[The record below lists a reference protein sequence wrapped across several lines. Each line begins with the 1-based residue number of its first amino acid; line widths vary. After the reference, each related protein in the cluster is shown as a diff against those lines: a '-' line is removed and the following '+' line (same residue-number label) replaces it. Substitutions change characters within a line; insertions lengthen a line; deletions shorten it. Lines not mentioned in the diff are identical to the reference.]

1 MRVFFYERKN
11 ERRSIMFRLIEI
23 TRISDTESQ
32 AILDFESEIEAS
44 GELHS
49 KLGAA
54 MKAETYQAELLLLLN
69 NIGEIVESGSHFKTY
84 EVEEE
89 IETDGGETETIT
101 TEVEYELSPR
111 LIEIKVTDSEAA
123 NMSKYNTTFDVTA
136 NYHTKLGAA
145 KKNADVRAE
154 MLRGIDGKG
163 NQVEYTYWVRP
174 IEITPEE

>member
-1 MRVFFYERKN
+1 
-11 ERRSIMFRLIEI
+11 MFRLIEI

-32 AILDFESEIEAS
+32 ATLDFASEVEAS

-49 KLGAA
+49 RLGAA

-69 NIGEIVESGSHFKTY
+69 NIGEIVERGTHFKTY

-123 NMSKYNTTFDVTA
+123 NVSKYNTTFDVTA
-136 NYHTKLGAA
+136 NYHSKLGSA
-145 KKNADVRAE
+145 KKNLAVKAE

-174 IEITPEE
+174 IEITPEG

>member
-1 MRVFFYERKN
+1 
-11 ERRSIMFRLIEI
+11 MFRLIEI
-23 TRISDTESQ
+23 TRISDAESQ
-32 AILDFESEIEAS
+32 ATLDFESEVEAS
-44 GELHS
+44 GELHT

-54 MKAETYQAELLLLLN
+54 MKDETYQAELLLLLN
-69 NIGEIVESGSHFKTY
+69 NIGEIVENGSHFKTY

-111 LIEIKVTDSEAA
+111 LIEFKVTDSEVA
-123 NMSKYNTTFDVTA
+123 NVSKYNTTFDVTA
-136 NYHTKLGAA
+136 NYHSKLGSA
-145 KKNADVRAE
+145 KKKSTVKAE

-174 IEITPEE
+174 IEITPEG

>member
-1 MRVFFYERKN
+1 
-11 ERRSIMFRLIEI
+11 MFRLIEI
-23 TRISDTESQ
+23 TRIADTESQ
-32 AILDFESEIEAS
+32 AILDFESEVEAS

-54 MKAETYQAELLLLLN
+54 MKAETYQAELLILLD
-69 NIGEIVESGSHFKTY
+69 NIGKIVESGSHFKTY

-89 IETDGGETETIT
+89 VETEGGETETIT

-111 LIEIKVTDSEAA
+111 LIEIKVTDSEVA
-123 NMSKYNTTFDVTA
+123 NVSKYNTTFDVTA
-136 NYHTKLGAA
+136 NYHSKLGSA
-145 KKNADVRAE
+145 KKNLAVKAE

-174 IEITPEE
+174 IEITPEG

>member
-1 MRVFFYERKN
+1 
-11 ERRSIMFRLIEI
+11 MFRLIEI
-23 TRISDTESQ
+23 TRIADTESQ
-32 AILDFESEIEAS
+32 AILDFESEVEAS

-54 MKAETYQAELLLLLN
+54 MKAETYQAELLILLD

-89 IETDGGETETIT
+89 VETEGGETETIT
-101 TEVEYELSPR
+101 TEVEYVLSPR
-111 LIEIKVTDSEAA
+111 LIEVKVTDSEAA
-123 NMSKYNTTFDVTA
+123 NMSKYNSTFDVTA
-136 NYHTKLGAA
+136 NYHSKLGSA
-145 KKNADVRAE
+145 KKNLAVKAE

-174 IEITPEE
+174 IEITPEG

>member
-1 MRVFFYERKN
+1 
-11 ERRSIMFRLIEI
+11 MFRLIEI
-23 TRISDTESQ
+23 TRISDAESQ
-32 AILDFESEIEAS
+32 ATLDFESEVEAS

-49 KLGAA
+49 KLGSA
-54 MKAETYQAELLLLLN
+54 MKTETYQAELLLLLN

-89 IETDGGETETIT
+89 IETDGGETETTT

-111 LIEIKVTDSEAA
+111 LIEIKVTDREVA
-123 NMSKYNTTFDVTA
+123 NVSKYNTTFDVTA
-136 NYHTKLGAA
+136 NYHSKLGSA
-145 KKNADVRAE
+145 KKNSAVKAE

-174 IEITPEE
+174 IEITPEG

>member
-1 MRVFFYERKN
+1 
-11 ERRSIMFRLIEI
+11 MFRLIEI
-23 TRISDTESQ
+23 TRVADTESQ
-32 AILDFESEIEAS
+32 AILDFESEVEAS

-54 MKAETYQAELLLLLN
+54 MKAETYQAELLILLD

-89 IETDGGETETIT
+89 VETEGGETETIT
-101 TEVEYELSPR
+101 TEVEYALSPR
-111 LIEIKVTDSEAA
+111 LIEVKVTDSEAA
-123 NMSKYNTTFDVTA
+123 NMSKYNSTFDVTA

-145 KKNADVRAE
+145 KKNANVRAE

-174 IEITPEE
+174 IEITSEG

>member
-1 MRVFFYERKN
+1 
-11 ERRSIMFRLIEI
+11 MFRLIEI

-32 AILDFESEIEAS
+32 ATIDFASEVEAS

-49 KLGAA
+49 RLGAA

-69 NIGEIVESGSHFKTY
+69 NIGEIVERGTHFKTY

-123 NMSKYNTTFDVTA
+123 NVFKYNTTFDVTA
-136 NYHTKLGAA
+136 NYHSKLGSA
-145 KKNADVRAE
+145 KKNLAVKAE

-174 IEITPEE
+174 IEITSEG